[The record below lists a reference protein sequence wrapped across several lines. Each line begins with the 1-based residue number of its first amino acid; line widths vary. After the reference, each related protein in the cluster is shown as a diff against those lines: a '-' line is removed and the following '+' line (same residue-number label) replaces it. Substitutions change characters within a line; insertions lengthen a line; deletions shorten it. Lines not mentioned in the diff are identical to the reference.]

1 MESSTSKEACLPD
14 TNQDTLFMSEAYRNL
29 KKAIERASFL
39 NDTLGE
45 ACLEAPQPGR
55 LIRELRRQVE
65 TTDSL
70 MLSCGVAASC
80 SECAKAT
87 GSCCFR
93 EMGESYGV
101 IELFANRLLGVELP
115 QNDDVPGS
123 CYFVGEKGCR
133 LKFRHSFCLNYFC
146 PGLLDRLGEKTVLAI
161 QRQIGE
167 QLLAGWQLELALAK
181 HVNWGT
187 IPGHL

>member
-1 MESSTSKEACLPD
+1 
-14 TNQDTLFMSEAYRNL
+14 MSEAYTNL
-29 KKAIERASFL
+29 KKAIARASFL
-39 NDTLGE
+39 SDAHGQ

-55 LIRELRRQVE
+55 LIRELRRRVE
-65 TTDSL
+65 ATDAL
-70 MLSCGVAASC
+70 MLSCGVAAGC

-115 QNDDVPGS
+115 QNYDFPGS

-146 PGLLDRLGEKTVLAI
+146 PGLLDKLGEKTVLAI
-161 QRQIGE
+161 QRQVGE
-167 QLLAGWQLELALAK
+167 QLLAGCQLELALAK
-181 HVNWGT
+181 HFNWGS
-187 IPGHL
+187 IQAHL